1 MINLSRLSGLTCHGQ
16 LKCAQVAAKLVS
28 GRDHQLT
35 DVRAPDP
42 LQLQG
47 VLIIVRHAHLAHP
60 RLTDQHHAPPEVS
73 GFQKSWEK
81 ATFTS
86 LLH

>member
-1 MINLSRLSGLTCHGQ
+1 MVRLSGLTCHGQ